1 MNTPNPIPGW
11 SPSGSTLG
19 SSIGGAVAVIV
30 IAILE
35 GYHIPVSGSLA
46 AAITT
51 LCAALAGY
59 LPASGRR

>member
-1 MNTPNPIPGW
+1 MNTPNPVTSW
-11 SPSGSTLG
+11 TPSGSTVG
-19 SSIGGAVAVIV
+19 SGIGGSVAIIV
-30 IAILE
+30 ISILE
-35 GYHIPVSGSLA
+35 GFHLTVSGSLA

>member
-1 MNTPNPIPGW
+1 MNTPNPIPGLQ
-11 SPSGSTLG
+11 PSGSTIG
-19 SSIGGAVAVIV
+19 SGLGGAVALVV

-35 GYHIPVSGSLA
+35 GYHVPVSGSLA

-59 LPASGRR
+59 LPASGRK

>member
-1 MNTPNPIPGW
+1 MNSPNPVPGLT
-11 SPSGSTLG
+11 PSGSTVG
-19 SSIGGAVAVIV
+19 SGIGGSIAIIV
-30 IAILE
+30 ISILE
-35 GYHIPVSGSLA
+35 TYHPVSGALA

>member
-1 MNTPNPIPGW
+1 MNTPNPVPGW
-11 SPSGSTLG
+11 QPSGSTVG
-19 SSIGGAVAVIV
+19 SGVGGAVAIIV
-30 IAILE
+30 IAVLE
-35 GYHIPVSGSLA
+35 SYHLPVSGALA

>member
-1 MNTPNPIPGW
+1 MNTPNPVPGW
-11 SPSGSTLG
+11 QPSNSTVGSG
-19 SSIGGAVAVIV
+19 IGGSVAIIV

-35 GYHIPVSGSLA
+35 GFHLSVSGSLA

>member
-1 MNTPNPIPGW
+1 MNAPNPVPGW
-11 SPSGSTLG
+11 QPSGSTVG
-19 SSIGGAVAVIV
+19 SGIGGSVAIIV
-30 IAILE
+30 ISILE
-35 GYHIPVSGSLA
+35 GCHISVSGALA

>member
-1 MNTPNPIPGW
+1 MNTPNPVPGW
-11 SPSGSTLG
+11 QPSGSTVG
-19 SSIGGAVAVIV
+19 SGIGGSIAIIV

-35 GYHIPVSGSLA
+35 GFHLSVSGSLA

>member
-1 MNTPNPIPGW
+1 MNAPNPVPGW
-11 SPSGSTLG
+11 QPSGSTVG
-19 SSIGGAVAVIV
+19 SGIGGSIAIIV

-35 GYHIPVSGSLA
+35 GFHLSVSGSLA